1 MDTDPSPGADRHRV
15 YDRAMH
21 RPLMRPVVTAAIVAL
36 IVAACGSSTPSASPS
51 SPPSSSPSASA
62 PAASP
67 SASASGGDTAVYA
80 EINEQVRAIRGLQE
94 KQPIEPTIVSPDEM
108 TQVLK
113 DSFSEDYPPEQVAA
127 DEQLYHG
134 LGLLPKEDKLAD
146 LYIDLLSSQVAGLYD
161 PIKKKL
167 YVVSKEGGVGAVEQ
181 VYYSH
186 EYDHVLQ
193 DQNFDLQKIQDGLDD
208 KTDEALAR
216 QSLVEGDA
224 YLTMSYWLQQNLTPE
239 EIGEVIQASNDPTAQ
254 QALNRIP
261 PIVQAQITFSAIQGT
276 QFVTGVQL
284 GGGWEAVN
292 SGFGDPPKST
302 EQILHADKYA
312 SHEAPIAVDLPAD
325 LAKRMGSGWSTVM
338 SDTMGEHQTAIWLG
352 SGTVAAATDAS
363 AGWGGDRIT
372 YLSGPRDSWAISWH
386 TVWDSK
392 SDASEFDVTAKTAVE
407 NAGGPGQV
415 LPGEG
420 GTTRWVVIGSD
431 DAVLQKV
438 ANVLGLAG

>member
-1 MDTDPSPGADRHRV
+1 
-15 YDRAMH
+15 
-21 RPLMRPVVTAAIVAL
+21 MRPVSTAAIVAL
-36 IVAACGSSTPSASPS
+36 LAAACGSPAPSASPS
-51 SPPSSSPSASA
+51 AAASPSPSSSAQV
-62 PAASP
+62 ASP
-67 SASASGGDTAVYA
+67 SASGSGGDAAVYA
-80 EINEQVRAIRGLQE
+80 AINEQVRAIRGLQE
-94 KQPIEPTIVSPDEM
+94 KTPVEPTIVSPDEM

-113 DSFSEDYPPEQVAA
+113 DSFSEDYPPDQVAA

-134 LGLLPKEDKLAD
+134 LGLLPKDDKLAD

-167 YVVSKEGGVGAVEQ
+167 YVVSKQGGIGAVEK

-193 DQNFDLQKIQDGLDD
+193 DQNFDLQKMQDGLDD

-261 PIVQAQITFSAIQGT
+261 AIVQAQITFSAIQGT
-276 QFVTGVQL
+276 QFVTSMQL

-292 SGFGDPPKST
+292 SGFADPPTST
-302 EQILHADKYA
+302 EQILHPEKYTA
-312 SHEAPIAVDLPAD
+312 HEAPVAVELPAD

-372 YLSGPRDSWAISWH
+372 YLSGPNGGWAIAWH
-386 TVWDSK
+386 TVWDTK
-392 SDASEFDVTAKTAVE
+392 EDAAEFDVTAKTAVE
-407 NAGGPGQV
+407 KAGGPGQV
-415 LPGEG
+415 LPGAG

-431 DAVLQKV
+431 DAALQKV